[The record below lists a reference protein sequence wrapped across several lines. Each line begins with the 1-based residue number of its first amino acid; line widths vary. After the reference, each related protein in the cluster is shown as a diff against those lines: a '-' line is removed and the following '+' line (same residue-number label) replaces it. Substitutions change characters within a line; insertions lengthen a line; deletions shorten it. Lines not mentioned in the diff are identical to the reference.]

1 MIEKEE
7 MNMNDF
13 SLNIGSTILRLRKEM
28 CLTQEQLAEILG
40 VTAGAVSK
48 WENGNSTPDI
58 ALLAPLARSLN
69 TSLDMLLNFQ
79 RNITDDEVINIKQEI
94 NEIFLHKSYYE
105 GEKRCNEYL
114 KEYPNSVYLKYIIA
128 NSITMYITILDTKDE
143 NVINDKLKYSLKLL
157 QQVVDSRESKYVNAA
172 LFAIANIQMMLEN
185 YEESEKAI
193 IEISNSFLDPMVL
206 YTSLLQ
212 RQGKDK
218 ETIQICE
225 RMLLQYINQATAMLS
240 ILSNISKKEE
250 DFEKT
255 KLFINTIVEIQ
266 NIFNVGMYSGAYNYY
281 KLYLVLNDYS
291 LASKWFKI
299 YVEGIISTYYDYS
312 NNPYFKNLKLEIDV
326 EGQKAIRK
334 KMLQSIVD
342 EKEHKVLNGILD
354 YEEAIGILNK
364 EINFL

>member
-1 MIEKEE
+1 
-7 MNMNDF
+7 MNDF

-114 KEYPNSVYLKYIIA
+114 KGYPNSVYLKYIIA

-143 NVINDKLKYSLKLL
+143 NVINDKLNYSLKLL

-255 KLFINTIVEIQ
+255 KLFINTIVKIQ